1 MPEPISCIA
10 AAIGIATTAVKVLK
24 QIHDFHEDCK
34 DIRLSVSSLRSQLVL
49 AQQTL
54 VQIDELVKVKIEGDN
69 ITRPVLKALEA
80 GVTACNEIL
89 HDIDRF
95 ANEEA
100 VKSVKG
106 KVGHLWNRSTAQS
119 KKQELQIQIQS
130 LSALI
135 TVLQA

>member
-1 MPEPISCIA
+1 MDPISSIA
-10 AAIGIATTAVKVLK
+10 TAIGIATTAIKVLK
-24 QIHDFHEDCK
+24 QIHDLHEEYK
-34 DIRLSVSSLRSQLVL
+34 DVRLSVSSLRSQIVL
-49 AQQTL
+49 AQETL

-69 ITRPVLKALEA
+69 ITRPVLKALET

-89 HDIDRF
+89 YDIDRF

-100 VKSVKG
+100 AKSVKG
-106 KVGHLWNRSTAQS
+106 KVGNLWNRSTAQS

-130 LSALI
+130 LSALV